1 MPLTHVG
8 AFHYLVAGTD
18 YHSSLMDNLSALVTS
33 EDSKQDVHL
42 QHYPLNSDAVVNGIS
57 CDL

>member
-18 YHSSLMDNLSALVTS
+18 YHSSLMDNLSAFVTS
-33 EDSKQDVHL
+33 EDSKQAVHL
-42 QHYPLNSDAVVNGIS
+42 QYFPSQSDAVVSGIS
-57 CDL
+57 CDH